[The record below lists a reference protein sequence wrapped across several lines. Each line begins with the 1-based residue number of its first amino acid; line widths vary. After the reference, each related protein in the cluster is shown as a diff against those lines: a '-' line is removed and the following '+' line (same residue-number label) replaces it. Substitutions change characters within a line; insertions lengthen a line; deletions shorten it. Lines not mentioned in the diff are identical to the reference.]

1 MAKRSVVV
9 DRSTFHRWIIRL
21 APLLDKA
28 FHRHKRRTSHRW
40 RMDETYI
47 KIRGQWKYLYRAVD
61 ISGQT
66 IDFLL
71 TAKEDA
77 AAVLATLNAGKEND
91 ESVIVRQSKYLNN
104 FIDQDN
110 RNIKHRI
117 KGMGCSL

>member
-9 DRSTFHRWIIRL
+9 DRSTLHRWIIRL
-21 APLLDKA
+21 VSLLDKA
-28 FHRHKRRTSHRW
+28 FRRHKRRTSHRW

-47 KIRGQWKYLYRAVD
+47 KIWGQWKYLYRAVD

-71 TAKEDA
+71 TEKEDA
-77 AAVLATLNAGKEND
+77 AT
-91 ESVIVRQSKYLNN
+91 VIVRKSKYLNKL
-104 FIDQDN
+104 IDQDN

-117 KGMGCSL
+117 KGMGCSR